1 MLKKEKM
8 IKTECTIDVRYYET
22 DLMGIVH
29 HSNYIR
35 YFEYGRIKM
44 LEDIGLPISKIESEG
59 IMLPVVST
67 FCTYKTPSRMGDN
80 LKIISSMETMPMA
93 KMKIKT
99 TIIKESTI
107 NPLTPEAEIG
117 SVVADGEVVI
127 GFIKADTRRPCR
139 IPEFAAEIMEKY
151 F

>member
-1 MLKKEKM
+1 M
-8 IKTECTIDVRYYET
+8 IRTECTIDVRYYET

-44 LEDIGLPISKIESEG
+44 LEEIGLPISRIEGEG
-59 IMLPVVST
+59 VMLPVVST
-67 FCTYKTPSRMGDN
+67 FCTYKTPSRMGET
-80 LKIISSMETMPMA
+80 LKIVSVMDTMPMA

-99 TIIKESTI
+99 QIFKESSC
-107 NPLTPEAEIG
+107 NPQTNPAEIG
-117 SVVADGEVVI
+117 AVVAEGEVVI
-127 GFIKADTRRPCR
+127 GFIKSDTRKPCR
-139 IPEFAAEIMEKY
+139 IPGFAAEIMEKY

>member
-1 MLKKEKM
+1 M
-8 IKTECTIDVRYYET
+8 IKTECNLEVRYYET

-44 LEDIGLPISKIESEG
+44 LDEIGLPISKIEGNG

-67 FCTYKTPSRMGDN
+67 FCTYKTPSRMGDT
-80 LKIISSMETMPMA
+80 LKIVSTMENMPMA

-99 TIIKESTI
+99 QILKESTV
-107 NPLTPEAEIG
+107 NPLTPDEEIG
-117 SVVADGEVVI
+117 TVVAEGEVVI
-127 GFIKADTRRPCR
+127 GFIKSDTRRPCR
-139 IPEFAAEIMEKY
+139 IPEFAAQIMEKY

>member
-1 MLKKEKM
+1 M
-8 IKTECTIDVRYYET
+8 IQTECSIEVRYYET

-44 LEDIGLPISKIESEG
+44 LEEIGLPISEIEG
-59 IMLPVVST
+59 RGVMLPVVST
-67 FCTYKTPSRMGDN
+67 FCTYKTPSRMGET
-80 LKIISSMETMPMA
+80 LRIISSVESMPMA

-99 TIIKESTI
+99 RIVKESSQ
-107 NPLTPEAEIG
+107 NPETLPAEIG
-117 SVVADGEVVI
+117 ATVAEGEVVI

-139 IPEFAAEIMEKY
+139 IPDYAAEIMQKY

>member
-1 MLKKEKM
+1 M
-8 IKTECTIDVRYYET
+8 IQTECTIDVRYYET

-44 LEDIGLPISKIESEG
+44 LEEIGLPISEIEVRG
-59 IMLPVVST
+59 VMLPVVST
-67 FCTYKTPSRMGDN
+67 FCTYKTPSRMGET
-80 LKIISSMETMPMA
+80 LRIISSMESMPMA

-99 TIIKESTI
+99 RIVKESSQ
-107 NPLTPEAEIG
+107 NPETLPAEIG
-117 SVVADGEVVI
+117 ATVAEGEVVI

-139 IPEFAAEIMEKY
+139 IPDYAAEIMQKY

>member
-1 MLKKEKM
+1 M
-8 IKTECTIDVRYYET
+8 IQTECTIDVRYYET

-35 YFEYGRIKM
+35 FFEYGRIKM
-44 LEDIGLPISKIESEG
+44 LEEIGLPISEIEG
-59 IMLPVVST
+59 QGVMLPVVST
-67 FCTYKTPSRMGDN
+67 FCTYKTPSRMGDT
-80 LKIISSMETMPMA
+80 LRIVSSVESMPMA

-99 TIIKESTI
+99 VIYKQGSN
-107 NPLTPEAEIG
+107 NPLTPQGEIG
-117 SVVADGEVVI
+117 AVVAEGEVVI

-139 IPEFAAEIMEKY
+139 VPDHAAHIMEKY

>member
-1 MLKKEKM
+1 M
-8 IKTECTIDVRYYET
+8 IQTECTIDVRYYET

-44 LEDIGLPISKIESEG
+44 LEEIGLPISEIEVRG
-59 IMLPVVST
+59 VMLPVVST
-67 FCTYKTPSRMGDN
+67 FCTYKTPSRMGET
-80 LKIISSMETMPMA
+80 LRIISSVESMPMA

-99 TIIKESTI
+99 RIVKESSQ
-107 NPLTPEAEIG
+107 NPETLPAEIG
-117 SVVADGEVVI
+117 ATVAEGEVVI

-139 IPEFAAEIMEKY
+139 IPDYAAEIMQKY

>member
-1 MLKKEKM
+1 M
-8 IKTECTIDVRYYET
+8 IKTECNLEVRYYET

-44 LEDIGLPISKIESEG
+44 LDEIGLPISKIEGNG

-67 FCTYKTPSRMGDN
+67 FCTYKTPSRMGDT
-80 LKIISSMETMPMA
+80 LKIVSSMESMPMA

-99 TIIKESTI
+99 QIFKESSV
-107 NPLTPEAEIG
+107 NPLTPDEEIG
-117 SVVADGEVVI
+117 TVVAEGEVVI
-127 GFIKADTRRPCR
+127 GFIKSDTRRPCR
-139 IPEFAAEIMEKY
+139 IPEFAAQIMEKY

>member
-1 MLKKEKM
+1 M
-8 IKTECTIDVRYYET
+8 IQTECTIDVRYYET

-44 LEDIGLPISKIESEG
+44 LEDIGLPISEIEG
-59 IMLPVVST
+59 KGVLLPVVST
-67 FCTYKTPSRMGDN
+67 YCVYKTPARMGET
-80 LKIISSMETMPMA
+80 LRIVSSVEEMPMA

-99 TIIKESTI
+99 RIFKESSN
-107 NPLTPEAEIG
+107 NPQTLPAEIG
-117 SVVADGEVVI
+117 ALVAEGEVVI

-139 IPEFAAEIMEKY
+139 IPENAAEIMKNY

>member
-1 MLKKEKM
+1 M
-8 IKTECTIDVRYYET
+8 IKTECTLEVRYYET

-44 LEDIGLPISKIESEG
+44 LEEIGLPISNLEGKG

-67 FCTYKTPSRMGDN
+67 FCTYKTPARMGDT
-80 LKIISSMETMPMA
+80 LRIVSSMESMPMA

-99 TIIKESTI
+99 QIFKECSV
-107 NPLTPEAEIG
+107 NPLTPDDEIG
-117 SVVADGEVVI
+117 KAVAEGEVVI

-139 IPEFAAEIMEKY
+139 IPDYAAQIMEKY

>member
-1 MLKKEKM
+1 M
-8 IKTECTIDVRYYET
+8 ISTECTIDVRYYET

-44 LEDIGLPISKIESEG
+44 LEEIGLPISEIEG
-59 IMLPVVST
+59 RGVMLPVVST
-67 FCTYKTPSRMGDN
+67 FCTYKTPSRMGET
-80 LKIISSMETMPMA
+80 LRIISSVESMPMA

-99 TIIKESTI
+99 QIIKESSQ
-107 NPLTPEAEIG
+107 NPQTLPQEIG
-117 SVVADGEVVI
+117 ATVAEGEVVI
-127 GFIKADTRRPCR
+127 GFIKSDTRRPCR
-139 IPEFAAEIMEKY
+139 IPDYAAEIMQKY

>member
-1 MLKKEKM
+1 M
-8 IKTECTIDVRYYET
+8 IQTECSIEVRYYET

-35 YFEYGRIKM
+35 DFEYGRIKM
-44 LEDIGLPISKIESEG
+44 LEEIGLPISEIEG
-59 IMLPVVST
+59 RGVMLPVVST
-67 FCTYKTPSRMGDN
+67 FCTYKTPSRMGET
-80 LKIISSMETMPMA
+80 LRIISSVESMPMA

-99 TIIKESTI
+99 RIVKESSQ
-107 NPLTPEAEIG
+107 NPETLPAEIG
-117 SVVADGEVVI
+117 ATVAEGEVVI

-139 IPEFAAEIMEKY
+139 IPDYAAEIMQKY

>member
-1 MLKKEKM
+1 M
-8 IKTECTIDVRYYET
+8 IKTECNLEVRYYET

-44 LEDIGLPISKIESEG
+44 LDEIGLPISKIEGNG

-67 FCTYKTPSRMGDN
+67 FCTYKTPSRMGDT
-80 LKIISSMETMPMA
+80 LKIVSSMESMPMA

-99 TIIKESTI
+99 HILKESTV
-107 NPLTPEAEIG
+107 NPLTPDEEIG
-117 SVVADGEVVI
+117 TVVAEGEVVI
-127 GFIKADTRRPCR
+127 GFIKSDTRRPCR
-139 IPEFAAEIMEKY
+139 IPEFAAQIMEKY

>member
-1 MLKKEKM
+1 M
-8 IKTECTIDVRYYET
+8 IQTECTIDVRYYET

-44 LEDIGLPISKIESEG
+44 LEEIGLPISEIEG
-59 IMLPVVST
+59 RGVMLPVVST
-67 FCTYKTPSRMGDN
+67 FCTYKTPSRMGET
-80 LKIISSMETMPMA
+80 LRIISSVESMPMA

-99 TIIKESTI
+99 RIVKESSQ
-107 NPLTPEAEIG
+107 NPETLPAEIG
-117 SVVADGEVVI
+117 ATVAEGEVVI

-139 IPEFAAEIMEKY
+139 IPDYAAQIMEKY

>member
-1 MLKKEKM
+1 M
-8 IKTECTIDVRYYET
+8 IQTECTIDVRYYET

-44 LEDIGLPISKIESEG
+44 LEEIGLPISEIEG
-59 IMLPVVST
+59 RGVMLPVVST
-67 FCTYKTPSRMGDN
+67 FCTYKTPSRMGET
-80 LKIISSMETMPMA
+80 LRIISSVESMPMA

-99 TIIKESTI
+99 RIVKESSQ
-107 NPLTPEAEIG
+107 NPETLPAEIG
-117 SVVADGEVVI
+117 ATVAEGEVVI

-139 IPEFAAEIMEKY
+139 IPDYAAKIMEKY

>member
-1 MLKKEKM
+1 M
-8 IKTECTIDVRYYET
+8 ISTECTIDVRYYET

-44 LEDIGLPISKIESEG
+44 LEEIGLPISEIEG
-59 IMLPVVST
+59 RGVMLPVVST
-67 FCTYKTPSRMGDN
+67 FCTYKTPSRMGET
-80 LKIISSMETMPMA
+80 LRIITSVESMPMA

-99 TIIKESTI
+99 QIIKESSR
-107 NPLTPEAEIG
+107 NPETLLQEIG
-117 SVVADGEVVI
+117 ATVAEGEVVI
-127 GFIKADTRRPCR
+127 GFIKSDTRRPCR
-139 IPEFAAEIMEKY
+139 IPDYAAEIMQKY

>member
-1 MLKKEKM
+1 M
-8 IKTECTIDVRYYET
+8 IKTECNLEVRYYET

-44 LEDIGLPISKIESEG
+44 LDEIGLPISKIEGNG

-67 FCTYKTPSRMGDN
+67 FCTYKTPSRMGDT
-80 LKIISSMETMPMA
+80 LKIVSSMESMPMA

-99 TIIKESTI
+99 QILKESTV
-107 NPLTPEAEIG
+107 NPLTPDEEIG
-117 SVVADGEVVI
+117 TVVAEGEVVI
-127 GFIKADTRRPCR
+127 GFIKSDTRRPCR
-139 IPEFAAEIMEKY
+139 IPKFAAQIMEKY

>member
-1 MLKKEKM
+1 M
-8 IKTECTIDVRYYET
+8 IQTECTIDVRYYET

-35 YFEYGRIKM
+35 FFEYGRVKM
-44 LEDIGLPISKIESEG
+44 LEEIGLPISEIEG
-59 IMLPVVST
+59 RGVMLPVVST
-67 FCTYKTPSRMGDN
+67 FCTYKTPSRMGET
-80 LKIISSMETMPMA
+80 LRIVSSVESMPMA

-99 TIIKESTI
+99 VIYKHSSS
-107 NPLTPEAEIG
+107 NPLTTQEEIG
-117 SVVADGEVVI
+117 AVVAEGEVVI

-139 IPEFAAEIMEKY
+139 VPDYAAQIMEKY

>member
-1 MLKKEKM
+1 M
-8 IKTECTIDVRYYET
+8 IQTECTIDVRYYET

-35 YFEYGRIKM
+35 FFEYGRIKM
-44 LEDIGLPISKIESEG
+44 LEEIGLPISEIEG
-59 IMLPVVST
+59 QGVMLPVVST
-67 FCTYKTPSRMGDN
+67 FCTYKTPSRMGDT
-80 LKIISSMETMPMA
+80 LKIVSSVESMPMA

-99 TIIKESTI
+99 VIYKQSSN
-107 NPLTPEAEIG
+107 NPLTPQGEIG
-117 SVVADGEVVI
+117 AVVAEGEVVI

-139 IPEFAAEIMEKY
+139 VPDHAAHIMEKY

>member
-1 MLKKEKM
+1 M
-8 IKTECTIDVRYYET
+8 IRTECTIDVRYYET

-44 LEDIGLPISKIESEG
+44 LEEIGLPISRIEGEG
-59 IMLPVVST
+59 VMLPVVST
-67 FCTYKTPSRMGDN
+67 FCTYKTPSRMGET
-80 LKIISSMETMPMA
+80 LKIVSVMDTMPMA

-99 TIIKESTI
+99 QIFKESSC
-107 NPLTPEAEIG
+107 NPQTNPAEIG
-117 SVVADGEVVI
+117 AVVAEGEVVI
-127 GFIKADTRRPCR
+127 GFIKSDTRRPCR
-139 IPEFAAEIMEKY
+139 IPSFAAEIMEKY

>member
-1 MLKKEKM
+1 M
-8 IKTECTIDVRYYET
+8 IQTECTIDVRYYET

-44 LEDIGLPISKIESEG
+44 LEEIGLPISEIEG
-59 IMLPVVST
+59 RGVMLPVVST
-67 FCTYKTPSRMGDN
+67 FCTYKTPSRMGET
-80 LKIISSMETMPMA
+80 LRIISSVESMPMA

-99 TIIKESTI
+99 RIVKESSQ
-107 NPLTPEAEIG
+107 NPETLPAEIG
-117 SVVADGEVVI
+117 ATVAEGEVVI

-139 IPEFAAEIMEKY
+139 IPDYAAEIKQKY

>member
-1 MLKKEKM
+1 M
-8 IKTECTIDVRYYET
+8 IRTECTIDVRYYET

-44 LEDIGLPISKIESEG
+44 LEEIGLPISRIEGEG
-59 IMLPVVST
+59 VMLPVVST
-67 FCTYKTPSRMGDN
+67 FCTYKTPSRMGET
-80 LKIISSMETMPMA
+80 LKIVSVMDTMPMA

-99 TIIKESTI
+99 QIFKESSC
-107 NPLTPEAEIG
+107 NPQTNPAEIG
-117 SVVADGEVVI
+117 AVVAEGEVVI
-127 GFIKADTRRPCR
+127 GFIKSDTRRTCR
-139 IPEFAAEIMEKY
+139 IPGFAAEIMEKY

>member
-1 MLKKEKM
+1 M
-8 IKTECTIDVRYYET
+8 IQTECTIEVRYYET

-44 LEDIGLPISKIESEG
+44 LEEIGLPISEIEGRG

-67 FCTYKTPSRMGDN
+67 YCVYKTPARMGEV
-80 LKIISSMETMPMA
+80 LRIVSTVESMPMA

-99 TIIKESTI
+99 QIFKESSN
-107 NPLTPEAEIG
+107 NPQTLPAEIG
-117 SVVADGEVVI
+117 AVVAEGEVVI
-127 GFIKADTRRPCR
+127 GFIKSDTRRPCR
-139 IPEFAAEIMEKY
+139 IPDVAAQIMEKY

>member
-1 MLKKEKM
+1 M
-8 IKTECTIDVRYYET
+8 IKTECNLEVRYYET

-44 LEDIGLPISKIESEG
+44 LDEIGLPISKIEGNG

-67 FCTYKTPSRMGDN
+67 FCTYKTPSRMGDT
-80 LKIISSMETMPMA
+80 LKIVSSMESMPMA

-99 TIIKESTI
+99 QILKESTV
-107 NPLTPEAEIG
+107 NPITPDEEIG
-117 SVVADGEVVI
+117 TVVAEGEVVI
-127 GFIKADTRRPCR
+127 GFIKSDTRRPCR
-139 IPEFAAEIMEKY
+139 IPEFAAQIMEKY

>member
-1 MLKKEKM
+1 M
-8 IKTECTIDVRYYET
+8 IQTECKIDVRYYET

-44 LEDIGLPISKIESEG
+44 LEEIGLPISEIEG
-59 IMLPVVST
+59 RGVMLPVVST
-67 FCTYKTPSRMGDN
+67 FCTYKTPSRMG
-80 LKIISSMETMPMA
+80 ETLRIVCTVENMPMA

-99 TIIKESTI
+99 QIFKDSSQ
-107 NPLTPEAEIG
+107 NPETKPEEIG
-117 SVVADGEVVI
+117 AVVAEGEVVI

-139 IPEFAAEIMEKY
+139 VPDYAVKIMEKY

>member
-1 MLKKEKM
+1 M
-8 IKTECTIDVRYYET
+8 IQTECTIDVRYYET

-44 LEDIGLPISKIESEG
+44 LEEIGLPISEIEG
-59 IMLPVVST
+59 RGVMLPVVST
-67 FCTYKTPSRMGDN
+67 FCTYKTPSRMGET
-80 LKIISSMETMPMA
+80 LRIISSMESMPMA

-99 TIIKESTI
+99 RIVKESSQ
-107 NPLTPEAEIG
+107 NPETLPAEIG
-117 SVVADGEVVI
+117 ATVAEGEVVI

-139 IPEFAAEIMEKY
+139 IPDYAAQIMEKY

>member
-1 MLKKEKM
+1 M
-8 IKTECTIDVRYYET
+8 IQTECTIDVRYYET

-44 LEDIGLPISKIESEG
+44 LEEIGLPISEIEG
-59 IMLPVVST
+59 RGVMLPVVST
-67 FCTYKTPSRMGDN
+67 FCTYKTPSRMGET
-80 LKIISSMETMPMA
+80 LRIISRVESMPMA

-99 TIIKESTI
+99 RIVKESSQ
-107 NPLTPEAEIG
+107 NPETLPAEIG
-117 SVVADGEVVI
+117 ATVAEGEVVI

-139 IPEFAAEIMEKY
+139 IPDYAAEIMQKY

>member
-1 MLKKEKM
+1 M
-8 IKTECTIDVRYYET
+8 IQTECTIDVRYYET

-44 LEDIGLPISKIESEG
+44 LEEIGLPISEIEG
-59 IMLPVVST
+59 RGVMLPVVST
-67 FCTYKTPSRMGDN
+67 FCTYKTPSRMGET
-80 LKIISSMETMPMA
+80 LRIISSVESMPMA

-99 TIIKESTI
+99 KIVKESSQ
-107 NPLTPEAEIG
+107 NPETLPAEIG
-117 SVVADGEVVI
+117 ATVAEGEVVI

-139 IPEFAAEIMEKY
+139 IPDYAAEIMQKY

>member
-1 MLKKEKM
+1 M
-8 IKTECTIDVRYYET
+8 IRTECTIDVRYYET

-44 LEDIGLPISKIESEG
+44 LEEIGLPISRIEGEG
-59 IMLPVVST
+59 VMLPVVST
-67 FCTYKTPSRMGDN
+67 FCTYKTPSRMGET
-80 LKIISSMETMPMA
+80 LKIVSVMDTMPMA

-99 TIIKESTI
+99 QIFKESSC
-107 NPLTPEAEIG
+107 NPQTNPAEIG
-117 SVVADGEVVI
+117 AVVAEGEVVI
-127 GFIKADTRRPCR
+127 GFIKSDTRRPCR
-139 IPEFAAEIMEKY
+139 IPDFAAEIMEKY